1 MKNDLKEHHYS
12 YFKYDILDEN
22 DIQILCELLN
32 ITYEG
37 LSSDEVYELM
47 FKPEN
52 ILKFKNILFENLKT
66 MCPSVVLVHRR
77 YINEYINEEVV
88 LIDENDKRVRDICYL
103 NCKKL
108 LTKYILQNFKSNYIL
123 SSYTRNFLKDG
134 DLCDDSII
142 REVMCDR
149 VERMYESV

>member
-1 MKNDLKEHHYS
+1 M
-12 YFKYDILDEN
+12 DED

-52 ILKFKNILFENLKT
+52 VLKFKTILFENLKT
-66 MCPSVVLVHRR
+66 MCPLVVKEHIE
-77 YINEYINEEVV
+77 YINEYINEQVV
-88 LIDENDKRVRDICYL
+88 LIDENDKRVRDIGYL

-108 LTKYILQNFKSNYIL
+108 
-123 SSYTRNFLKDG
+123 
-134 DLCDDSII
+134 
-142 REVMCDR
+142 
-149 VERMYESV
+149 